1 MLKISYLLIIK
12 GSMKIIYI
20 PVTKKIAER
29 NFRNNLK
36 CIFYDIY
43 IVLKNFSLK
52 KKINKNTSGY
62 IDAAIHSNAYVL
74 ELPYNYCLIFSK
86 ILNLFF
92 DGIFINWKFTNY
104 RNDKEDLEKKLLKLS
119 RTYNIKKVIVDA
131 TDKSVNIIKDDI
143 LDGFD
148 YVIKR
153 EKNRQISN
161 KKYLTTM
168 LSCTM
173 VDYKISKKKEII
185 NWNIIGKSEPN
196 KKPTY
201 DIFFSGKKTSK
212 YRKELIE
219 FLYSKEFNFFGRAED
234 TKIPFDQYLSAIY
247 DSSINLALEGK
258 GEFTFRHLEI
268 LASCSFLLCP
278 NSINELEL
286 PLPLVDG
293 KHFVTFENKD
303 DLIEKINFYLNNNS
317 LRNNIALNGRKVL
330 EEYYSPK
337 KHGEFLFSKIFS

>member
-1 MLKISYLLIIK
+1 
-12 GSMKIIYI
+12 MKILYI
-20 PVTKKIAER
+20 PVTKKIKEK
-29 NFRNNLK
+29 NFKNYVL

-43 IVLKNFSLK
+43 VVLKNFFFK
-52 KKINKNTSGY
+52 KKISKNTSGY
-62 IDAAIHSNAYVL
+62 IDAAIYSNAYVL
-74 ELPYNYCLIFSK
+74 ELPYNYCIFFSK

-92 DGIFINWKFTNY
+92 DSIFINWKFTNY

-119 RTYNIKKVIVDA
+119 KIFNIKKVIVDG
-131 TDKSVNIIKDDI
+131 TDKSINIIKEDI

-153 EKNRQISN
+153 EKNKQTSN

-168 LSCTM
+168 LPCTM
-173 VDYKISKKKEII
+173 VNYKISKKKENID
-185 NWNIIGKSEPN
+185 WNIVGNSEPN
-196 KKPTY
+196 SNPRY

-219 FLYSKEFNFFGRAED
+219 FLHIKEFNFFGRAED
-234 TKIPFDQYLSAIY
+234 TKIPFDNYLSAIY
-247 DSSINLALEGK
+247 DSSINLALEGI

-268 LASCSFLLCP
+268 LASCSFMLCQ

-293 KHFVTFENKD
+293 KHFVTFESKE
-303 DLIEKINFYLNNNS
+303 DLVEKISFYLKNNS
-317 LRNNIALNGRKVL
+317 LRNEIALNGRKAL